1 METFDDCFEE
11 AVDFIGA
18 GELEEGA
25 ENLGCAE
32 GGGGGREGGGVEVVE
47 EGLQCQV
54 CMWEEKSSWSGIWRE
69 GGGIWGLGEVCGV
82 DGGLS

>member
-32 GGGGGREGGGVEVVE
+32 GRSGGWEGGGVKVVE
-47 EGLQCQV
+47 EGL
-54 CMWEEKSSWSGIWRE
+54 
-69 GGGIWGLGEVCGV
+69 
-82 DGGLS
+82 DG